1 MLHYR
6 ARRKILSY
14 FDDFCLHLAIDF
26 IKSFL
31 TMGRFFSQGTLILS
45 LDLISEELNMIIC
58 IVQQKFI
65 ML

>member
-1 MLHYR
+1 M
-6 ARRKILSY
+6 I
-14 FDDFCLHLAIDF
+14 FVCILAIDF

-58 IVQQKFI
+58 IVQQKF